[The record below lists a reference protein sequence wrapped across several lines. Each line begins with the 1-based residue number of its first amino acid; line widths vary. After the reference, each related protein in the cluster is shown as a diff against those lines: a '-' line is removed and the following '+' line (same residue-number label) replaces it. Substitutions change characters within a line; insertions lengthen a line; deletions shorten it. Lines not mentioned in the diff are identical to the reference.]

1 MNLVIDA
8 GNTLTKAALFDGKE
22 IIADWSGDQLQWQ
35 TLSDW
40 YSKYDISHVIISD
53 VKGVLEEIHPLLEQR
68 GNLMLMTSIT
78 PTPLTMQY
86 ATPHTLGTDR
96 LAAAVYGS
104 SLFPGL
110 PTLTIQAGTCLTFE
124 ITTAEK
130 EYLGGAISPGLDM
143 RFLALHTFT
152 ARLPLIKKDKI
163 NFLIGK
169 NSSDSILSGVIN
181 GCAAETDGIIDQYR
195 DLFPDLKVILGGGD
209 RFFFD
214 KRLKNRIFA
223 TSNLVLNGLNIILEH
238 NK

>member
-22 IIADWSGDQLQWQ
+22 IVEEWSGENVQWQ
-35 TLSDW
+35 TFAHW
-40 YSKYDISHVIISD
+40 YKNYDINHAIVSD
-53 VKGVLEEIHPLLEQR
+53 VKGVLTTLHPLLQQK
-68 GNLMLMTSIT
+68 GNLVIMSSST
-78 PTPLTMQY
+78 PTPLTLQY
-86 ATPHTLGTDR
+86 ETPDTLGTDR

-104 SLFPGL
+104 SLFPGF
-110 PTLTIQAGTCLTFE
+110 PTLTIQMGTCLTFE
-124 ITTAEK
+124 MTSAHG

-143 RFLALHTFT
+143 RFNALHTFT
-152 ARLPLIKKDKI
+152 ARLPLVKKEKI

-169 NSSDSILSGVIN
+169 NSAESILSGVIN
-181 GCAAETDGIIDQYR
+181 GCAAETDGLIDQYR
-195 DLFPDLKVILGGGD
+195 ELFPGLKVILGGGD

-223 TSNLVLNGLNIILEH
+223 TANLVLTGLNIILEH